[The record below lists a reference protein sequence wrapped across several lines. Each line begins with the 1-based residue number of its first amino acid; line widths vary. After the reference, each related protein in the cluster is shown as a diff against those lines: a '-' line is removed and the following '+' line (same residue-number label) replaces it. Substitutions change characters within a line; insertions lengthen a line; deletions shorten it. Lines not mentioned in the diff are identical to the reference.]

1 MVNKRTM
8 KKIIV
13 AMVLMLGFQMIQA
26 QTVDRLFSEF
36 RGEENATC
44 VKVPWLPIKL
54 VGLFADD
61 KDGRVIRH
69 ISSIRVLDLSDCSQQ
84 VQERFATELQQLK
97 MKGYEPLLTVKDDGS
112 HVKMWGQMENKR
124 ISELVIGVTG
134 DGDATLCC
142 IKGNLS
148 IDDLNFSMSDGN
160 ISLASG
166 K

>member
-1 MVNKRTM
+1 MMR
-8 KKIIV
+8 KIIV
-13 AMVLMLGFQMIQA
+13 IMALMLGFQMSQA
-26 QTVDRLFSEF
+26 QTVDGIFKEF
-36 RGEENATC
+36 RSEEDAVC
-44 VKVPWLPIKL
+44 VKVPWLPVKL

-61 KDGRVIRH
+61 EAGRVIRH

-84 VQERFATELQQLK
+84 VQERFATELQKLK
-97 MKGYEPLLTVKDDGS
+97 MKGYEPLLTVKDEGS
-112 HVKMWGQMENKR
+112 HVKMWGKMNDER

-148 IDDLNFSMSDGN
+148 LDDLNFSMSDGN
-160 ISLASG
+160 ISLISG

>member
-1 MVNKRTM
+1 
-8 KKIIV
+8 
-13 AMVLMLGFQMIQA
+13 MVLMLGFQMSQA
-26 QTVDRLFSEF
+26 QTVGGIFREF
-36 RGEENATC
+36 RGEEDATC
-44 VKVPWLPIKL
+44 VKVPWLPMKL

-61 KDGRVIRH
+61 EASRVIRH
-69 ISSIRVLDLSDCSQQ
+69 INSIRVLDLSDCSQQ
-84 VQERFATELQQLK
+84 VQERFATKLQQLE

-112 HVKMWGQMENKR
+112 HVNMWGQMDDER

-148 IDDLNFSMSDGN
+148 LDDLNFSMSDGN
-160 ISLASG
+160 ISLISG